1 MSDRLDSDHPLKGD
15 GETILVRVGVPEHFR
30 DLLADTPTIFSRA
43 KFPDG
48 TEVGVRLHMLRAVK
62 GQERRGIIEVRIIE
76 VRNGEVPKVE
86 MGDVIDLVA
95 GGVMRLRC
103 VVAEP

>member
-1 MSDRLDSDHPLKGD
+1 LGTELQGD
-15 GETILVRVGVPEHFR
+15 GETILVRVEVPLPFR
-30 DLLADTPTIFSRA
+30 DLLADTPTVFSRA

-48 TEVGVRLHMLRAVK
+48 TEAGVRLHMLKAVE
-62 GQERRGIIEVRIIE
+62 GQERHGIIEVRT
-76 VRNGEVPKVE
+76 GEVPKVE
-86 MGDVIDLVA
+86 MGDTIELVA